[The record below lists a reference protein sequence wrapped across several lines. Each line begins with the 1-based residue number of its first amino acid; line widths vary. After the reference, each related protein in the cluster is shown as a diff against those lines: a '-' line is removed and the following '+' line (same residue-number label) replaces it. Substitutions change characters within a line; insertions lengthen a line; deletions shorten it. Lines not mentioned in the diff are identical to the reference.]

1 MLRSVKNIFWM
12 LALLTGAQSAFGFAL
27 IGPPLTTGTPDAFQ
41 VQLIGYDLNNS
52 ENGTPKLIGQEY
64 RRNTP
69 VLYWAYDQFFWQ
81 YFSTNG
87 VIAIQQAFDM
97 YNSVGKVSQLDPN
110 DYPEDSRRVNYQA
123 QALSLYDLKS
133 YLAGLLSN
141 EVGLFEPTRWVW
153 GLTERVQLQP
163 PNPPC
168 PLNME
173 YFVVQRNYSLG
184 PVGTDSYPTTSYVN
198 GVLYSYF
205 IDDTCQGNAPADA
218 VEFPVDPLSQPY
230 SAVADFFGAT
240 YQGLLPGTF
249 YTSLTRDDVS
259 GLKYIYATNNFNLEP
274 AGDRVTEYVTNDAPQ
289 IVTTQD
295 LNALAT
301 AAPVSS
307 AATLQ
312 AQFPG
317 LQVLSTSNYFG
328 LQITTNITEILVNSP
343 LDPAGA
349 PPSHPIISTNF
360 TTNVVQFFSHTF
372 GNIITNTYATRGIV
386 GTVTQ
391 TITNSPFAPA
401 GAPPTT
407 NTAVK
412 FTTQKGVFGDF
423 FILPT
428 NQCSA
433 LILSNFLTTVTVVTN
448 LPIVTSN
455 AAAGGTATITFT
467 PGSVTFQTNNT
478 VIYLPVT
485 CPTNAIGLRGGMD
498 QIHFVARPYDF
509 ITSQFWDTV
518 TNTYSLTE
526 FDESNGVYV
535 ERHFSRRVPRPD
547 FIFSAANFSGPGTVI
562 YTNTVDNSTFTLT
575 ITIPQPTTAT
585 QGALEVDNFTLAT
598 GGRGTVPQN
607 TSFDQSA
614 RPLNQAGPG
623 TIINDPVSPRYYVF
637 NSVFPL
643 FDNLSASTGTTNNFI
658 DPTEA
663 TQVPITAWASFD
675 GTTNAPVVYPN
686 GTSLLEFQN
695 AILGPVPATPTL
707 PDGNIGVNYLV
718 QLAARSGTAPYTW
731 SLSPTSPAL
740 PTGLNISSDGKITGI
755 PSGPASIYDFTV
767 RITDAAGRTRDI
779 QYTITIF

>member
-1 MLRSVKNIFWM
+1 M
-12 LALLTGAQSAFGFAL
+12 LAVLTGAQSAFGFAL

-41 VQLIGYDLNNS
+41 VQLIGYNLQNAED
-52 ENGTPKLIGQEY
+52 GTPKMIGQEY

-69 VLYWAYDQFFWQ
+69 VLYWAYDESFWR
-81 YFSTNG
+81 YFNTNG
-87 VIAIQQAFDM
+87 VAAVQQAFDM

-110 DYPEDSRRVNYQA
+110 DYPEDSRRVNFQA
-123 QALSLYDLKS
+123 QALLLFDLKS
-133 YLAGLLSN
+133 AVAGFLTR
-141 EVGLFEPTRWVW
+141 EVGLYQPTRWVW
-153 GLTERVQLQP
+153 GLSTRQQLTP
-163 PNPPC
+163 PVPPC
-168 PLNME
+168 PFNME
-173 YFVVQRNYSLG
+173 YTVIQRNYSIV
-184 PVGTDSYPTTSYVN
+184 PVGINDYPSTSYVN

-205 IDDTCQGNAPADA
+205 IDDACQGAAPADA

-230 SAVADFFGAT
+230 SAVADYASAT
-240 YQGLLPGTF
+240 YSGLSVGTF
-249 YTSLTRDDVS
+249 YTSLTRDDVA
-259 GLKYIYATNNFNLEP
+259 GLKYIYATNNFNTEP

-301 AAPVSS
+301 AASVSS

-317 LQVLSTSNYFG
+317 LQILATSNYFG
-328 LQITTNITEILVNSP
+328 LQVTTNITEILVNSP

-407 NTAVK
+407 NTTVK

-485 CPTNAIGLRGGMD
+485 CPTNAVAMRGGMD
-498 QIHFVARPYDF
+498 QIHFVARPFDF
-509 ITSQFWDTV
+509 VTSQLWDPV
-518 TNTYSLTE
+518 TNNYILTE
-526 FDESNGVYV
+526 FDQTNGVYV

-547 FIFSAANFSGPGTVI
+547 FLFTAANFSGAGTVV
-562 YTNTVDNSTFTLT
+562 YSNTVDNSQYTLT
-575 ITIPQPTTAT
+575 ITLGANNT
-585 QGALEVDNFTLAT
+585 ALEVDDFTLGT
-598 GGRGTVPQN
+598 GGRGPIPQN

-614 RPLNQAGPG
+614 RPSNQAGPG
-623 TIINDPVSPRYYVF
+623 TIVNDPVGPRHYVF
-637 NSVFPL
+637 NSQLPL
-643 FDNLSASTGTTNNFI
+643 LENLSATSGTTNTFL
-658 DPTEA
+658 DPSQADSTS
-663 TQVPITAWASFD
+663 VSAWASFD
-675 GTTNAPVVYPN
+675 GSTNAPVVYPN
-686 GTSLLEFQN
+686 GTSLLELQN
-695 AILGPVPATPTL
+695 AMVGPVPATPTL
-707 PDGNIGVNYLV
+707 PDANIGVNYSV
-718 QLAARSGTAPYTW
+718 QLAAKNGTAPYTW
-731 SLSPTSPAL
+731 SLAPNSPAL
-740 PTGLNISSDGKITGI
+740 PNGLNISSDGKITGI

-779 QYTITIF
+779 QYTITVF